1 MSGARI
7 RGEQIADGS
16 LTTEDIDDSL
26 EKEFTKSRVTTNDS
40 TPNFLSSKIIAGTNV
55 TINVVGVSG
64 SDQILAISSSAS
76 GGGGGGSGIGGT
88 IETNEIA
95 YGTSA
100 DTISGSSNLI
110 YDGSKV
116 SISGLGS
123 VLELVDS
130 IDGVFFETNS
140 SFATVSVKDPLGG
153 NARVDISA
161 WNGVIASESEVKL
174 TISEAPSTN
183 RLLSFGNDGS
193 GKTSIKGEITVDGG
207 VTFIPDE
214 LRFSGSAWVINGS
227 SGNSGDVLTS
237 NGAGSAPTWEAPSG
251 GGGGSVSA
259 SYVTSVSW
267 LVG

>member
-76 GGGGGGSGIGGT
+76 GGGGGSGIGGA
-88 IETNEIA
+88 IDTNEIA
-95 YGTSA
+95 YGTSV
-100 DTISGSSNLI
+100 DTISGSSNLT

-116 SISGLGS
+116 SIVGIGS
-123 VLELVDS
+123 LLELADS
-130 IDGVFFETNS
+130 TDGVFFETNS
-140 SFATVSVKDPLGG
+140 SFATVSVKDPLGS

-161 WNGVIASESEVKL
+161 WNGVIALESEVKL
-174 TISEAPSTN
+174 AISEAPSTN
-183 RLLSFGNDGS
+183 RLLSFGNDGT
-193 GKTSIKGEITVDGG
+193 GKTSIKGEITTDSG
-207 VTFIPDE
+207 VTFVPDD

-227 SGNSGDVLTS
+227 AGSAGDVLTS
-237 NGAGSAPTWEAPSG
+237 NGAGEPPTWQAPSG
-251 GGGGSVSA
+251 GGGGSSASA
-259 SYVTSVSW
+259 SYVTSISW

>member
-76 GGGGGGSGIGGT
+76 GGGGSGISGA

-95 YGTSA
+95 FGTST
-100 DTISGSSNLI
+100 DTISGSSNLT

-123 VLELVDS
+123 VLELSDS

-140 SFATVSVKDPLGG
+140 SFATVSVKDPLGS

-161 WNGVIASESEVKL
+161 WNGVIALESEVKL
-174 TISEAPSTN
+174 AISEAPSTN

-193 GKTSIKGEITVDGG
+193 GKTAIKGEITTDGG
-207 VTFIPDE
+207 VTFVPDE
-214 LRFSGSAWVINGS
+214 LRFSGSAWTINGS

-237 NGAGSAPTWEAPSG
+237 NGAGTAPTWETPSG
-251 GGGGSVSA
+251 GGGGAASA
-259 SYVTSVSW
+259 SYVTSISW